1 MYNIGTYA
9 YTLASTNRFN
19 DILTPKCT
27 SYHKCFEYQKQLTA
41 VLGTTDDLGNP
52 TELNIWNFEDK
63 LWSIVPTNIEGR
75 SRAVAD
81 MIGTDIIYIGGEEWN
96 THTTGNVNVIDYN
109 HISM

>member
-1 MYNIGTYA
+1 MEIGYSSHGGNGEFKSNKNIWVYNIGTYA

-52 TELNIWNFEDK
+52 TELNMWNLETK
-63 LWSIVPTNIEGR
+63 P
-75 SRAVAD
+75 
-81 MIGTDIIYIGGEEWN
+81 
-96 THTTGNVNVIDYN
+96 
-109 HISM
+109 